1 MKIQAGDL
9 VRVLV
14 QKPDRYSDKAYLVKW
29 TSQMNRLAKLVGRED
44 NEVFYFGNLKVLQ

>member
-44 NEVFYFGNLKVLQ
+44 NEVFYFGNLKVVQ